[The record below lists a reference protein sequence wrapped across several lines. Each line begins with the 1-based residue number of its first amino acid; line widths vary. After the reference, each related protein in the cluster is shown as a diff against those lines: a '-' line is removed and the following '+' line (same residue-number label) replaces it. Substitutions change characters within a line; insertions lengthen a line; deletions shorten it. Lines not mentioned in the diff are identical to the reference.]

1 MADQDD
7 FFTPDKIDE
16 QIARV
21 SQFQKGDRTDAEA
34 IAYLRSFYQTE
45 ARQESLD
52 RMWSRIQRVAPW
64 QSEQQ
69 EQEKVLAMQDWQKGY
84 NNPVQGRPPSRF
96 RRRLGVLA
104 AVIVAVALVG
114 SLALVFAAVRGQ
126 NGGTASPH
134 PTTPPTAAATPAA
147 TAPANAATAPF
158 KVTSVDMSVS
168 PQSIAGMA
176 CGTNVTVTYTALFH
190 VAPNSAGGTVHF
202 TYTINNGR
210 GQTPATL
217 FFNPGQT
224 SRTYAFTWTGPLPAD
239 HTYPGQGGVQ
249 VTSPNQLTS
258 QLVQPTGTCTSP
270 GAAFQV
276 TNVTMAVS
284 PASIQGR
291 TCGTPITVTYTA
303 TIYVAPNG
311 PGGTV
316 HFYYTVNNGRSQTPA
331 SVTFSPGQTSKTY
344 SFTWSGTLPPDH
356 TYPGLGGIQITSPN
370 QLTSQTVKPSGT
382 CS

>member
-1 MADQDD
+1 MANQDE
-7 FFTPDKIDE
+7 FFTPEEIDA

-21 SQFQKGDRTDAEA
+21 SQFQEGDRTDAEA
-34 IAYLRSFYQTE
+34 IAYLRSFYRTE
-45 ARQESLD
+45 TQQESLD
-52 RMWSRIQRVAPW
+52 RMWSRIRRAAPW
-64 QSEQQ
+64 ELEQQ
-69 EQEKVLAMQDWQKGY
+69 EQEKKPAMQDWQTEY
-84 NNPVQGRPPSRF
+84 SNTAQMRPPRSRPPSRF
-96 RRRLGVLA
+96 RQRLGVLA
-104 AVIVAVALVG
+104 AVIVALALVG
-114 SLALVFAAVRGQ
+114 SLALVFAAVRRP
-126 NGGTASPH
+126 NGGTASPR
-134 PTTPPTAAATPAA
+134 PTTPPIAA
-147 TAPANAATAPF
+147 TAPATAATAPF
-158 KVTSVDMSVS
+158 KVTSVEMSVS

-176 CGTNVTVTYTALFH
+176 CGTNATVTYTALFH

-210 GQTPATL
+210 GQTPASL

-239 HTYPGQGGVQ
+239 HTYPGLGGVQ

-258 QLVQPTGTCTSP
+258 PLVEPTGACTSP
-270 GAAFQV
+270 TAAFQV
-276 TNVTMAVS
+276 TKVTMAVS

-316 HFYYTVNNGRSQTPA
+316 HFTYTLNNGRGQNPA
-331 SVTFSPGQTSKTY
+331 SLTFRPGQTSKTY

-356 TYPGLGGIQITSPN
+356 TYPGLGGIQVTSPN
-370 QLTSQTVKPSGT
+370 QLTSPTVKPAGT